1 MPAGKRKR
9 GSGFIRCSAC
19 GCCCGSGWAEAIPA
33 GGRIAICPACA
44 VALKRWPVAL
54 FGKALAYR
62 VVAIAFTALFTG
74 LRQSLEIHLGLT
86 LIYVL
91 FDLGW
96 ERLARG
102 SDQRR

>member
-1 MPAGKRKR
+1 
-9 GSGFIRCSAC
+9 
-19 GCCCGSGWAEAIPA
+19 
-33 GGRIAICPACA
+33 
-44 VALKRWPVAL
+44 VAL

-102 SDQRR
+102 TVQRR